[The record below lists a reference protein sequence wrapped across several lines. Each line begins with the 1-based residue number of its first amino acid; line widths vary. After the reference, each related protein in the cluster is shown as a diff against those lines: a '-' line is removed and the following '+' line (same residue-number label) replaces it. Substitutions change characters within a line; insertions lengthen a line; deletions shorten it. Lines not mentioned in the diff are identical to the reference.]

1 MEQFSVDVGI
11 PMNCIFPVKNYSDE
25 LDLNIDADLLILSSL
40 RHIINSG
47 DDFINF
53 QKPQADGS
61 HRYA

>member
-53 QKPQADGS
+53 QKLQADGS